1 MLAVQVLDL
10 RKRYVSFRRRGL
22 FSREKVVV
30 EALKGVTFDAWK
42 AEVLGILG
50 PNGAGKSTLVKILAT
65 VLLPD
70 SGTARILGHDIVEER
85 REVRR
90 LIGVMLSVERGFFL
104 KLTGR
109 ENLKYFGMLYG
120 LSGSALEKRVQEV
133 LREVGLLK
141 NADKPFEEY
150 SLGMKARLGIARALL
165 NDPEVL
171 ILDEPTLG
179 LDPVSARRVRALIRS
194 LAKEGG
200 KTVLITTHNMFEAE
214 IVCDRVA
221 ILSDGRIAA
230 IDTVEDLKR
239 KVADT
244 VFLEVRVSCEH
255 ESSIL
260 QALRSVYSS
269 VTCRREGPASRI
281 LIPVKVNEYEHALS
295 ELLETLRR
303 SKLKLRGIAVR
314 EPTLEDAFVKIVG
327 ER

>member
-1 MLAVQVLDL
+1 MLAVQVLNL
-10 RKRYVSFRRRGL
+10 KKRYVSFRRRGL
-22 FSREKVVV
+22 LSREKVVV
-30 EALKGVTFDAWK
+30 EALKGVTFDARE

-50 PNGAGKSTLVKILAT
+50 PNGAGKSTLVRILAT

-70 SGTARILGHDIVEER
+70 SGTASILGHDIVQER
-85 REVRR
+85 KEVRR
-90 LIGVMLSVERGFFL
+90 LIGVMLSVEKGFFL

-120 LSGSALEKRVQEV
+120 LSGNALDRRIEEV
-133 LREVGLLK
+133 LREVGLSK
-141 NADKPFEEY
+141 HADKAFEEY

-165 NDPEVL
+165 SDPAVL

-179 LDPVSARRVRALIRS
+179 LDPVSARKVRALIRN
-194 LAKEGG
+194 LAKEEG

-214 IVCDRVA
+214 VVCDRVA

-244 VFLEVRVSCEH
+244 VFLEVRVSGEH

-269 VTCRREGPASRI
+269 VTCKREGPASKI
-281 LIPVKVNEYEHALS
+281 LIPVKVGEYDHALV
-295 ELLETLRR
+295 ELLETLRKSR
-303 SKLKLRGIAVR
+303 LKLRGIAVR
-314 EPTLEDAFVKIVG
+314 EPTLEDAFVKIIG